1 MSDQVFSGI
10 RVLGLT
16 RVYAAPFA
24 AYQLA
29 LHGAEVINV
38 EDPGTGDNVRN
49 MGGAHG
55 KALVD
60 RRMSAP
66 FLAHAAGKKS
76 ITLNLKS
83 KEGVAIFRR
92 LAAESDVLIENL
104 RTGGMDALGL
114 GYQDIS
120 AINPAIVYCSLT
132 GYGQTGPRAREAVID
147 PVIQAGSGLMSI
159 TGTPESGPLKAGCSI
174 SDYTAGMSLTVGII
188 TALYHRQRT
197 GVGQHVDVSM
207 LETTLSMMSA
217 NVSDVM
223 NAGHWPGLIGNRSGN
238 NSQISDVFPCGDGR
252 SIFIAANMASL
263 RDKLWDALERPQWK
277 TDPMFRDVDALRA
290 NVEPVFEAIA
300 TITRT
305 RPVDEWVRIFGE
317 AGVPAMKINTIA
329 EAVDDPQI
337 RAREYFH
344 TFESVPG
351 LDRPVKV
358 QKAPYRLSKTPAR
371 LDTPPPLLGAHNAE
385 VLGRL
390 GYGADDLE
398 RLKRDGVI

>member
-1 MSDQVFSGI
+1 MQKVFEGL
-10 RVLGLT
+10 RVLGVT

-60 RRMSAP
+60 KRLSAP
-66 FLAHAAGKKS
+66 FLAHAANKKS
-76 ITLNLKS
+76 LTLNLKS
-83 KEGVAIFRR
+83 KEGAEIFRR

-104 RTGGMDALGL
+104 RAGGMDSLGL
-114 GYQDIS
+114 GYRDIS
-120 AINPAIVYCSLT
+120 ALNPAIVYCSLT

-159 TGTPESGPLKAGCSI
+159 TGTPQSGPLKAGCSI
-174 SDYTAGMSLTVGII
+174 SDYTAGMSLTVGIVM
-188 TALYHRQRT
+188 ALYHRART
-197 GVGQHVDVSM
+197 GEGQHVDVSM

-223 NAGHWPGLIGNRSGN
+223 NAGHQPGLIGNRSGN

-252 SIFIAANMASL
+252 SIFIAANMTSL
-263 RDKLWDALERPQWK
+263 REKLWDALGKPEWR

-290 NVEPVFEAIA
+290 HVDEVFEAIA
-300 TITRT
+300 AITRQK
-305 RPVDEWVRIFGE
+305 PVDEWVRIFGA

-329 EAVDDPQI
+329 EAVADPQVA
-337 RAREYFH
+337 AREYFH
-344 TFESVPG
+344 TFDSIPG
-351 LDRPVKV
+351 LDRRVRV
-358 QKAPYRLSKTPAR
+358 QKAPYRLTRTPAEV
-371 LDTPPPLLGAHNAE
+371 TAPPPLLGAHNAE

-390 GYGADDLE
+390 GYGAAELE
-398 RLKRDGVI
+398 RLKREGVI